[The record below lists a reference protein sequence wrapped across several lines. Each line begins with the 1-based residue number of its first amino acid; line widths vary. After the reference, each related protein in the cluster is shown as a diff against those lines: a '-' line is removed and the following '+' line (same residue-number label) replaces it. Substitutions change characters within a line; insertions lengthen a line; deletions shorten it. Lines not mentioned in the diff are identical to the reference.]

1 MLGADLVN
9 FKEPYSSVK
18 NTLAMAIGKFNFA
31 SLRAANEMAA
41 WIFFVFSI
49 CVNMILINMMMA
61 IINMAFEDI
70 KSQADAYKS
79 KFDILAYIKMTSRQ
93 LSGLE

>member
-1 MLGADLVN
+1 M
-9 FKEPYSSVK
+9 K

-70 KSQADAYKS
+70 KSQTDRFKN
-79 KFDILAYIKMTSRQ
+79 KFEIIEYIKRSTRE
-93 LSGLE
+93 LSGTQ